1 MKLATLATFVLSII
15 PGLLSAQEE
24 ILVGGAAAM
33 VPFMQELATAHQVKH
48 PADRFGFVTES
59 LGSTG
64 GIKATEAG
72 RIAIGLTARPLHA
85 GESKKLV
92 YRLIGRT
99 PLIVGVH
106 RDVTVNSLT
115 ESQICD
121 IFAGRIR
128 SWKEVG
134 GDQSQIVVLT
144 RNEDGTKES
153 FRANIKC
160 FKSLKEGPDAIIMP
174 TVDAMSDALIRR
186 PATIGLTDLAVL
198 LQVQGGFKALA
209 IEGLAPTVDTM
220 RGGKYKWVKEF
231 GVVTAGAPQGS
242 VKRFLDFA
250 AGPEGERILTRH
262 GVVVVR

>member
-1 MKLATLATFVLSII
+1 MKLAALATFVLSII
-15 PGLLSAQEE
+15 PGFLSAQEE

-48 PADRFGFVTES
+48 PADRFGFLTES

-99 PLIVGVH
+99 PLIVGLH
-106 RDVTVNSLT
+106 RDVAVNSLT

-134 GDQSQIVVLT
+134 GT
-144 RNEDGTKES
+144 RARS
-153 FRANIKC
+153 W
-160 FKSLKEGPDAIIMP
+160 S
-174 TVDAMSDALIRR
+174 
-186 PATIGLTDLAVL
+186 
-198 LQVQGGFKALA
+198 
-209 IEGLAPTVDTM
+209 
-220 RGGKYKWVKEF
+220 
-231 GVVTAGAPQGS
+231 
-242 VKRFLDFA
+242 
-250 AGPEGERILTRH
+250 
-262 GVVVVR
+262 